1 MIIIII
7 PLPQGLESIVLEELK
22 LSVDQL
28 YHVIS
33 VSNDDDDRLVS
44 ILVVS
49 YYVCPPKPTVHG
61 QSFAGLKFCGIHS
74 IWIVGGNTFAVTF
87 IGKPFALL

>member
-1 MIIIII
+1 MIITII

-49 YYVCPPKPTVHG
+49 YYVCPP
-61 QSFAGLKFCGIHS
+61 
-74 IWIVGGNTFAVTF
+74 
-87 IGKPFALL
+87 

>member
-1 MIIIII
+1 MIILLSYCYQIIMIIIII

-49 YYVCPPKPTVHG
+49 YYVCPP
-61 QSFAGLKFCGIHS
+61 
-74 IWIVGGNTFAVTF
+74 
-87 IGKPFALL
+87 